1 MFASKIYIISIYA
14 VQNGGASLHPRSASV
29 DS

>member
-1 MFASKIYIISIYA
+1 MFDSKIYIICTRTVSG
-14 VQNGGASLHPRSASV
+14 GGASLHPRSASV